1 MKAEMDC
8 FAREKK
14 ESSEPV
20 RDVEN
25 QPEWLRSERVEE
37 IAKLTSEKKALQD
50 SLCDAESQILQLKT
64 RHSEELE
71 KVVKEKDALAVRLKI
86 AEAGRKSSDEELK
99 RYEMENVTREEIR
112 QSLEDEI
119 RRLRQTVGQTEG
131 EKREK
136 EEQIA
141 QREKCIH
148 DMEAQLE
155 ACQEYIQSLDTQ
167 LREDMSRH
175 APLYGAGLDALSMKE
190 LETISHIHEEGLR
203 QIHAIQQQHVGMHHS
218 TGHVNDELKKV
229 AEEKDPLAE
238 RLKSAEAGRKR
249 SDEEPKRY
257 EMENVTGEEIRQS
270 LEDEIRRLR
279 ETVGQTEGEKRKKE
293 EQIAEYKERINGMQ
307 ARLEAY
313 QEYIQSLDTQ
323 LREEMSRHA
332 PLYGAGLDALSMT
345 ELETISRIHEE
356 GLRQIHA
363 IQQQRKGS
371 PLSSPIM
378 SPHTLPL
385 HNHGLYPTTPP
396 QVAAGL
402 PPSVM
407 PNGIGMHHSNRHVNS
422 AMGPWF
428 NHK

>member
-1 MKAEMDC
+1 MEAEMDR

-14 ESSEPV
+14 ELSDQV
-20 RDVEN
+20 QDLEN
-25 QPEWLRSERVEE
+25 QLEELRSERAEE
-37 IAKLTSEKKALQD
+37 IAKLTSEKEALQD
-50 SLCDAESQILQLKT
+50 RLHDAESEILQLKT

-71 KVVKEKDALAVRLKI
+71 
-86 AEAGRKSSDEELK
+86 
-99 RYEMENVTREEIR
+99 
-112 QSLEDEI
+112 
-119 RRLRQTVGQTEG
+119 
-131 EKREK
+131 
-136 EEQIA
+136 
-141 QREKCIH
+141 
-148 DMEAQLE
+148 
-155 ACQEYIQSLDTQ
+155 
-167 LREDMSRH
+167 
-175 APLYGAGLDALSMKE
+175 
-190 LETISHIHEEGLR
+190 
-203 QIHAIQQQHVGMHHS
+203 
-218 TGHVNDELKKV
+218 KV

-249 SDEEPKRY
+249 SDEELKRY
-257 EMENVTGEEIRQS
+257 EMENVTGEQIRQS

-279 ETVGQTEGEKRKKE
+279 QTVGQTEGEKRKKDE
-293 EQIAEYKERINGMQ
+293 RIAEYEERIHGMQ

-378 SPHTLPL
+378 SPHTLPP

-407 PNGIGMHHSNRHVNS
+407 PNGVGMHHSNRHVNS